1 MRKVKKFINKMDVPP
16 FKKKLLVIKTNHP
29 KNHSPEPKFL
39 VQLIKLIR
47 RHLMLYIFFQ
57 YKYLNS
63 KISNNQKNIL
73 WIHNTTENIGDS
85 LMKTSS
91 IRYLKSKGYAVD
103 LCVPDRL
110 YDLYRNNSHCNNV
123 LKLDSLSSNQKNYDL
138 IMLDA
143 LSSKC
148 LKIKMK
154 FYFSKPFVT
163 LYEFFNYFRADYNL
177 IFFSWYRIQHLL
189 NQEEYI
195 DDIAKPFV
203 GGLTHKKIL
212 SLAINNAFVAIIC
225 GGINDF
231 RSYPFWDSVIS
242 IIDNKETEKVP
253 IVLIGSDNG
262 ISNASEISH
271 KFTER
276 KNFINAVGKFTLS
289 ETKSII
295 GSCKLIVGPDGGLI
309 QVANALDKKV
319 VALFA
324 QIDSRLR
331 FTEATDYKALYDDK
345 SVQNINPEE
354 IAKEILLAIK
364 T

>member
-1 MRKVKKFINKMDVPP
+1 
-16 FKKKLLVIKTNHP
+16 
-29 KNHSPEPKFL
+29 
-39 VQLIKLIR
+39 
-47 RHLMLYIFFQ
+47 
-57 YKYLNS
+57 
-63 KISNNQKNIL
+63 
-73 WIHNTTENIGDS
+73 
-85 LMKTSS
+85 MKTSS

-103 LCVPDRL
+103 LCVPERF
-110 YDLYRNNSHCNNV
+110 YDLYKNNFHCNDV
-123 LKLDSLSSNQKNYDL
+123 LKTDSLSNNHKNYDL

-148 LKIKMK
+148 IKIKMK

-177 IFFSWYRIQHLL
+177 VFFSWYRIQHLL
-189 NQEEYI
+189 NQEENI

-203 GGLTHKKIL
+203 GEFTYNKV
-212 SLAINNAFVAIIC
+212 SNLAVDNSYLAIIC
-225 GGINDF
+225 GGVNDF
-231 RSYPFWDSVIS
+231 RTYPFWDSVIS
-242 IIDNKETEKVP
+242 IIDNKEVDKVP

-262 ISNASEISH
+262 ITNASEISH

-295 GSCKLIVGPDGGLI
+295 GCCKLIVGPDGGLI

-331 FTEATDYKALYDDK
+331 FTEASDYKALYDEK